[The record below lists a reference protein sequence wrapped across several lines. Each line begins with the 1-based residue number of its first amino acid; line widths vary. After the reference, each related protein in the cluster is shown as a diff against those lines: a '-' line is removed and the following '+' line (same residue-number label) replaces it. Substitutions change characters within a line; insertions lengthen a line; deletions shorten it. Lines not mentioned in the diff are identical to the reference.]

1 MQRILYRRN
10 LFGEDGRGHVI
21 LLLRTI
27 TESEGNGDALIDPPH
42 PRATEAGPAQ
52 ASRSA
57 GDANGGINPLSLS
70 QVSEGTGK
78 TKDMIGKK

>member
-1 MQRILYRRN
+1 MLQASLICCSP
-10 LFGEDGRGHVI
+10 FVGELAEEARPLGPAFFV
-21 LLLRTI
+21 
-27 TESEGNGDALIDPPH
+27 ALIARVDPPH

-57 GDANGGINPLSLS
+57 GDANGGINPPLAT
-70 QVSEGTGK
+70 QVSKGTRK